1 MTSLPG
7 VWGSVC
13 RSTIVTAIT
22 VTIVAAGAPSL
33 GAQSSNPST
42 LRRATVVATIEN
54 DRNYSGTYTATGMA
68 RICGKWTMSFPN
80 RENAFTVEFPDDEP
94 DLKVRTLSFDA
105 ESLIPWSST
114 ASFYLAVGV
123 RVGER
128 GTPPLYV
135 VRANE
140 PQYNEPGNA
149 TMAND
154 NGVTTLNVT
163 GTAALGVTVRVKV
176 TCNPKA

>member
-1 MTSLPG
+1 MRGT
-7 VWGSVC
+7 VC
-13 RSTIVTAIT
+13 RSTIVAVAI
-22 VTIVAAGAPSL
+22 AAGAPSL
-33 GAQSSNPST
+33 RAQASNPAT
-42 LRRATVVATIEN
+42 LRRATVTATIEN
-54 DRNYSGTYTATGMA
+54 DKYYSGTYTATGMA

-105 ESLIPWSST
+105 ESLIPGSTT

-128 GTPPLYV
+128 GAPPLYV
-135 VRANE
+135 VRANQ
-140 PQYNEPGNA
+140 PQYNEPGTA

-154 NGVTTLNVT
+154 KGVTTLNVT
-163 GTAALGVTVRVKV
+163 GSAPLGVTVRVKV
-176 TCNPKA
+176 TCDPKA